1 MKPTNGV
8 PFSSALGALGIVYGD
23 IGTSVLYAFRECLA
37 HGVGDQEGVL
47 GILSLIIWTL
57 TLLVSVKYLTFVMR
71 ADNQG
76 EGGILALLSLAFPE
90 SVNEA
95 EKSKL
100 TIAMIA
106 IGVTG
111 AALLYGDGVITP
123 AISVLSATEG
133 LTVAAPWLAPFTVP
147 LTVVILVVL
156 FAFQRKG
163 TESVAKLFGPVML
176 VWFLTLA
183 ITGIAQIVRLSQRLC
198 GHKPPPCRAFPDL
211 ARCGVASNS
220 GQRFS
225 RSYRC

>member
-23 IGTSVLYAFRECLA
+23 IGTSVLYAFRECLS
-37 HGVGDQEGVL
+37 HGASDQEGVL
-47 GILSLIIWTL
+47 GILSLILWTL
-57 TLLVSVKYLTFVMR
+57 TLLVTVKYLTFVMR

-147 LTVVILVVL
+147 LTVVILVIL
-156 FAFQRKG
+156 FTFQRKG
-163 TESVAKLFGPVML
+163 TESVAKLFGPIML

-183 ITGIAQIVRLSQRLC
+183 VAGIAQIVRHPSVFAAINPSTPCISLSRKVW
-198 GHKPPPCRAFPDL
+198 GR
-211 ARCGVASNS
+211 
-220 GQRFS
+220 
-225 RSYRC
+225 

>member
-1 MKPTNGV
+1 MKSTNGV
-8 PFSSALGALGIVYGD
+8 PLSSALGALGIVYGD

-37 HGVGDQEGVL
+37 HGVGDQEGIL

-57 TLLVSVKYLTFVMR
+57 TLLVTVKYLTFVMR

-156 FAFQRKG
+156 FTFQRKG

-183 ITGIAQIVRLSQRLC
+183 ITGIAPDCSLSQRLC
-198 GHKPPPCRAFPDL
+198 GHQPPPRRAFPDL
-211 ARCGVASNS
+211 ARCGLANNS